1 MSIASIETELKSIFK
16 DRFSTSTST
25 RFNYSRGED
34 TYDPVPSQAVI
45 FPETNEEVSTILK
58 LCNER
63 KIPLVPFGT
72 GTSLEGNVVGIE
84 EGITISLE
92 KMNKILSVNVED
104 FDCRVQANVTREQ
117 LNEHLREDGVFFP
130 IDPGANAAIGGMA
143 ATSASGTMAVKYGT
157 MRTVITGLTVVL
169 PNGDIINT
177 GGRTKKTSAGYNLTN
192 LFIGSEGTLGVITEV
207 QLRLSPIPES
217 IMSAVCHFPTLE
229 DAVKTAQE
237 TIQYGIPIA
246 RIEMLNKDQMDIS
259 INYSKLKDVNVE
271 PTLFFEFHGSEIS
284 NKESIKVVEELSNN
298 NKGSKFKWAADL
310 EERNKLWQAR
320 WDVYYSVKAL
330 VNNGRVYST
339 DVCVPIS
346 RITEC
351 VKFAEAEV
359 NKIGLRAPMVGH
371 LGDGNFHVLFPY
383 DPNDKEIYKKIREF
397 SNKLIDK
404 TLELKG
410 TITGEHGVGLHKK
423 SYLLKEHPD
432 NIPLMKTIKRSIDP
446 NNIMN
451 PGKIFDLN

>member
-34 TYDPVPSQAVI
+34 TYDPVPSKAVV

-63 KIPLVPFGT
+63 KIPVVPFGT
-72 GTSLEGNVVGIE
+72 GTSLEGNVVGNE
-84 EGITISLE
+84 DGITISLE
-92 KMNKILSVNVED
+92 KMNKILSLNVED

-117 LNEHLREDGVFFP
+117 LNEHLREDGIFFP

-157 MRTVITGLTVVL
+157 MKTVITGLTVVL
-169 PNGDIINT
+169 PNGEIVNT

-192 LFIGSEGTLGVITEV
+192 LFVGSEGTLGVITEI

-217 IMSAVCHFPTLE
+217 IMSAVCHFPSLE

-284 NKESIKVVEELSNN
+284 NKESIKIVEELSNN

-351 VKFAEAEV
+351 VNFAEKEV

-432 NIPLMKTIKRSIDP
+432 NMPLMKTIKRSIDP

>member
-1 MSIASIETELKSIFK
+1 MNNSSLMQELTSLLSN
-16 DRFSTSTST
+16 RFSLSQST
-25 RFNYSRGED
+25 RANYARGED
-34 TYDPVPSQAVI
+34 TFDPVLSQAVV
-45 FPETNEEVSTILK
+45 FPETNEEVSGILK
-58 LCNER
+58 LCNDH
-63 KIPLVPFGT
+63 KVPVVPFGT
-72 GTSLEGNVVGIE
+72 GTSLEGNVVGNDK
-84 EGITISLE
+84 GITISLE
-92 KMNKILSVNVED
+92 KMNKILKVNTSD

-143 ATSASGTMAVKYGT
+143 STSASGTMAVKYGT
-157 MRTVITGLTVVL
+157 MKTVITGLTVVL
-169 PNGDIINT
+169 SNGEIIKT
-177 GGRTKKTSAGYNLTN
+177 GSRTKKTSAGYNLTN
-192 LFIGSEGTLGVITEV
+192 LFIGSEGTLGIITEI

-217 IMSAVCHFPTLE
+217 MMSAICHFNTLE
-229 DAVKTAQE
+229 EAVQTAQE

-259 INYSKLKDVNVE
+259 INYSKLKDIKTL
-271 PTLFFEFHGSEIS
+271 PTLFFEFHGTEIS
-284 NKESIKVVEELSNN
+284 NKESIKIVEGISKNN
-298 NKGSKFKWAADL
+298 NGSAFKWADTL
-310 EERNKLWQAR
+310 EERNHLWRAR

-346 RITEC
+346 KITEC
-351 VKFAEAEV
+351 VKFAEEEV
-359 NKIGLRAPMVGH
+359 KKFGLRAPMVGH

-383 DPNDKEIYKKIREF
+383 DPNDKAVYQKIREF
-397 SNKLIDK
+397 SDLLIDK
-404 TLELKG
+404 TLELEG

-432 NIPLMKTIKRSIDP
+432 NVPVMKTIKRSLDP

-451 PGKIFDLN
+451 PGKIFDIN